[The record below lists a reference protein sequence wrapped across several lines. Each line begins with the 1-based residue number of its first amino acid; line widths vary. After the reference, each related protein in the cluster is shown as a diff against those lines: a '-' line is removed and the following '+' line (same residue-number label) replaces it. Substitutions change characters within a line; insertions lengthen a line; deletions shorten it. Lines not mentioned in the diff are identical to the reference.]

1 MEDQPKEN
9 ENFFNYIFNFDENNK
24 AAFQNM
30 FQYTFIAIP
39 LVIIV
44 LKLIN
49 HFTPTEDDSKGT
61 IEITGELIITI
72 SSLILSIWFINKIIR
87 FIPTFSKF
95 PYPTPD
101 SPVNF
106 MIPFLILLFTM
117 QTKVGS
123 KVNILVERIL
133 NIIDNKPDDKSKKK
147 PGKEG
152 YISSQ
157 PISVNS
163 SPPPQMTPP
172 SLTGVQ
178 SPSNNTTSIDQL
190 PVSSGGEGGGSPN
203 FNNFFM
209 GPNMDPASMS
219 PEPMAANECL
229 GGGMF
234 GSSF

>member
-39 LVIIV
+39 LVILI

-61 IEITGELIITI
+61 LEIAGELIITI

-87 FIPTFSKF
+87 FIPTFSKVA
-95 PYPTPD
+95 YPTPEA
-101 SPVNF
+101 PVNF

-133 NIIDNKPDDKSKKK
+133 DMIDRKPDDKIKKK
-147 PGKEG
+147 SGREG
-152 YISSQ
+152 YTSSQ
-157 PISVNS
+157 PISGTS
-163 SPPPQMTPP
+163 APPPQMIPP
-172 SLTGVQ
+172 ALTTAPPQ
-178 SPSNNTTSIDQL
+178 TNNTTNIDQL
-190 PVSSGGEGGGSPN
+190 PQAGSAGGSPN